1 MNDLNEKLF
10 LAFLL
15 YAVSFSTF
23 LLAVFF
29 FFSSIFG
36 ATFRLKTHSEE
47 FCSHHWIT
55 VYEFT
60 FSKLGII
67 NLLAQLCS
75 LKENQLCFAY
85 LCHVLVLNFIFLFCN
100 FCLHLFAFLFF
111 GCCFFFFN
119 LFFFYSFAILSSVLN
134 NMYLISCKILG
145 FLSLAPKASPF
156 SFSYASALGNISSII
171 FTVKPVMDLL
181 LLPTLRGMK
190 AA

>member
-111 GCCFFFFN
+111 GCCFFFF
-119 LFFFYSFAILSSVLN
+119 
-134 NMYLISCKILG
+134 LIS
-145 FLSLAPKASPF
+145 F
-156 SFSYASALGNISSII
+156 SFI
-171 FTVKPVMDLL
+171 
-181 LLPTLRGMK
+181 LLPSCPQSLTTCT
-190 AA
+190 